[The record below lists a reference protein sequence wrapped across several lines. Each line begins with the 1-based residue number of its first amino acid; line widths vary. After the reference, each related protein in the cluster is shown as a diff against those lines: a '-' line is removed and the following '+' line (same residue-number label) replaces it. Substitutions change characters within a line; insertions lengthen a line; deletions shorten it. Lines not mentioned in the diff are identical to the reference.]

1 MKKIRIL
8 LAALIIIL
16 LASCN
21 LSAPK
26 NPKDYLNKS
35 GVSTWEE
42 LFKGYWSGLSD
53 SYIFWNL
60 DDKNGEW
67 DDIYYEYLPKFKAL
81 GKINPNDME
90 EGILLLSDMSKNLS
104 DNHFYFEIVDSSK
117 ANGKYIFS
125 PSKYKI
131 IKENNP
137 NKSSDEIIK
146 LMYEGRDFS
155 SYYPKDLLNE
165 KAQTILSYTFGLP
178 LIIPASTIS
187 SSYDDIKLIGNNVV
201 NPKIQERI
209 EYNGQAVLY
218 SSKYPNGSYIENN
231 QVKPFSNSASF
242 EDAFSSENGNYG
254 PYYPLEDLKN
264 EDDSINTNFI
274 NRIFESWTLCLG
286 TSYQEYIELSDTT
299 PTPDPPTYVKK
310 HSASISLYSL
320 AGITKDNVSRENSNF
335 TDNTVYFLL
344 SGFKVVDYISED
356 AISQFLGDFHDLKM
370 IESAKGL
377 IIDLRG
383 NGGGA
388 NIDRQLLFG
397 DLFSSPFKFG
407 YQINKIGIGRQEY
420 SLPSPV
426 YIYPEPALYRNQYS
440 SLASKPVAVIT
451 NIMTVSNG
459 EVTTNMVKALEKG
472 KQIGGKTLGGQGTLA
487 YDSLVANAGQ
497 FSVGK
502 YITTVY
508 TPFAQILDANGVS
521 HEGVGCIPDI
531 PVDFDLGSFNAGNDL
546 RLYKAFEYI
555 RESN

>member
-1 MKKIRIL
+1 MKKVRIL

-81 GKINPNDME
+81 GNIKPSDME
-90 EGILLLSDMSKNLS
+90 DGILLLCDISKNLS
-104 DNHFYFEIVDSSK
+104 DNHFYFEIVDQSK
-117 ANGKYIFS
+117 TGGKYIFS
-125 PSKYKI
+125 PAKYKI
-131 IKENNP
+131 IKEKKP
-137 NKSSDEIIK
+137 NLSSDEIIE
-146 LMYEGRDFS
+146 LLYNGGDLAN
-155 SYYPKDLLNE
+155 YYPDDLLNE
-165 KAQTILSYTFGLP
+165 KAQTILNNTFKLP
-178 LIIPASTIS
+178 LVVTTPDP
-187 SSYDDIKLIGNNVV
+187 SSYPNIKFIEANGKIV

-218 SSKYPNGSYIENN
+218 SNKYPYGSYIDDD
-231 QVKPFSNSASF
+231 QVKRFNDYDSF
-242 EDAFSSENGNYG
+242 EDEFESENGNYG
-254 PYYPLEDLKN
+254 PYYPLDDLNFDSKN
-264 EDDSINTNFI
+264 TGFI
-274 NRIFESWTLCLG
+274 NSIFKTWTLCLG
-286 TSYQEYIELSDTT
+286 TSYQEYLEDSST
-299 PTPDPPTYVKK
+299 PGTYEKK
-310 HSASISLYSL
+310 HSASINLYSL
-320 AGITKDNVSRENSNF
+320 AGITKNDVSSSYSNF
-335 TDNTVYFLL
+335 EDNTVYFLL

-426 YIYPEPALYRNQYS
+426 YIYPEPALYNNEYS

-531 PVDFDLGSFNAGNDL
+531 SVDFDLGSFNAGNDL

>member
-1 MKKIRIL
+1 MKKIRVIL
-8 LAALIIIL
+8 VVAVIFIL
-16 LASCN
+16 TACN
-21 LSAPK
+21 ISFPK
-26 NPKDYLNKS
+26 NPQDYLAS
-35 GVSTWEE
+35 SESSTWEE

-53 SYIFWNL
+53 SYVFWNL

-67 DDIYYEYLPKFKAL
+67 DDIYYEYLPKFQAL
-81 GKINPNDME
+81 GKINTNQMKD
-90 EGILLLSDMSKNLS
+90 GILLLSDITKDLS
-104 DNHFYFEIVDSSK
+104 DNHYYFEIVDSSK

-137 NKSSDEIIK
+137 NLSSDEIIK
-146 LMYEGRDFS
+146 LMYEGGDFS
-155 SYYPKDLLNE
+155 SYYPEDLLNE
-165 KAQTILSYTFGLP
+165 KAQTILNNTFKLP
-178 LIIPASTIS
+178 LVVSAPDPSN
-187 SSYDDIKLIGNNVV
+187 YPNIKFIEANGKIV
-201 NPKIQERI
+201 NPKIQSRI

-218 SSKYPNGSYIENN
+218 SNKYPNGSYIENN
-231 QVKPFSNSASF
+231 QVKSVNPRENF
-242 EDAFSSENGNYG
+242 ETYFANGTAG
-254 PYYPLEDLKN
+254 PYYPLSDLNLDSKN
-264 EDDSINTNFI
+264 TDFI
-274 NRIFESWTLCLG
+274 NSIFETWTLCLG
-286 TSYQEYIELSDTT
+286 TSYQEYLEAENTNPI
-299 PTPDPPTYVKK
+299 TYKKK
-310 HSASISLYSL
+310 HSASINLYSL
-320 AGITKDNVSRENSNF
+320 AGITKNNVSSVNNNYEG
-335 TDNTVYFLL
+335 NTVYFLL
-344 SGFKVVDYISED
+344 SGFKLVEFISSSED
-356 AISQFLGDFHDLKM
+356 EISLYLGDFHDLKM
-370 IESAKGL
+370 DESAKGL

-426 YIYPEPALYRNQYS
+426 YIYPEPSLYHNQYS

-531 PVDFDLGSFNAGNDL
+531 PVEFDKAQFDLGHDL
-546 RLYKAFEYI
+546 RLAAAFDYI
-555 RESN
+555 NQ

>member
-1 MKKIRIL
+1 MKKLKLFLLTIL
-8 LAALIIIL
+8 ILL
-16 LASCN
+16 LASCDMP
-21 LSAPK
+21 SPK
-26 NPKDYLNKS
+26 NPNDYLNTS

-53 SYIFWNL
+53 SYVFWNL

-67 DDIYYEYLPKFKAL
+67 NDIYYEYLPKFQAL
-81 GKINPNDME
+81 GKINTNQMKD
-90 EGILLLSDMSKNLS
+90 GILLLSDITKDLS
-104 DNHFYFEIVDSSK
+104 DNHYYFEIVDSSK

-125 PSKYKI
+125 PSKYRI

-137 NKSSDEIIK
+137 NLSSDEIIK
-146 LMYEGRDFS
+146 LMYEGGDFS
-155 SYYPKDLLNE
+155 SYYPEDLLNE
-165 KAQTILSYTFGLP
+165 KAQTILNNTFKLP
-178 LIIPASTIS
+178 LVVSTPNPS
-187 SSYDDIKLIGNNVV
+187 TYPNIKFIEANGKIV
-201 NPKIQERI
+201 NPKIQSRI

-218 SSKYPNGSYIENN
+218 SNKYPNGTYID
-231 QVKPFSNSASF
+231 QTGQIVSIP
-242 EDAFSSENGNYG
+242 DGGTPPSEAIMG
-254 PYYPLEDLKN
+254 PYYSLSDLNINSKN
-264 EDDSINTNFI
+264 TDYINS
-274 NRIFESWTLCLG
+274 IFETWTLCLG
-286 TSYQEYIELSDTT
+286 TSYQEYLEAENTNPI
-299 PTPDPPTYVKK
+299 TYKKK
-310 HSASISLYSL
+310 HSASINLYSL
-320 AGITKDNVSRENSNF
+320 AGITKNNVSSVNNNYEG
-335 TDNTVYFLL
+335 NTVYFLL
-344 SGFKVVDYISED
+344 SGFKLVEFISSSED
-356 AISQFLGDFHDLKM
+356 EISLYLGDFHDLKM
-370 IESAKGL
+370 DESAKGL

-426 YIYPEPALYRNQYS
+426 YIYPEPSLYHNQYS

-531 PVDFDLGSFNAGNDL
+531 PVEFDKAQFDLGHDL
-546 RLYKAFEYI
+546 RLAAAFDYI
-555 RESN
+555 NQ

>member
-1 MKKIRIL
+1 MKKFKLFLIAIL
-8 LAALIIIL
+8 ILL
-16 LASCN
+16 LASCDMP
-21 LSAPK
+21 SPK
-26 NPKDYLNKS
+26 NPNDYLNTS

-53 SYIFWNL
+53 SYVFWNL

-67 DDIYYEYLPKFKAL
+67 NDIYYEYLPKFKAL

-90 EGILLLSDMSKNLS
+90 EGILLLSDITKDLS
-104 DNHFYFEIVDSSK
+104 DNHYYFEIVDSSK

-137 NKSSDEIIK
+137 NLSSDEIIK
-146 LMYEGRDFS
+146 LMYEGGDFS
-155 SYYPKDLLNE
+155 SYYPEDLLNE
-165 KAQTILSYTFGLP
+165 KAQTILNNTFKLP
-178 LIIPASTIS
+178 LVVSTPNPS
-187 SSYDDIKLIGNNVV
+187 TYPNIKFIEANGKIV
-201 NPKIQERI
+201 NPKIQSRI

-218 SSKYPNGSYIENN
+218 SNKYPNGTYID
-231 QVKPFSNSASF
+231 QTGQIVSIP
-242 EDAFSSENGNYG
+242 DGGTPPSEAIMG
-254 PYYPLEDLKN
+254 PYYSLSDLNINSKN
-264 EDDSINTNFI
+264 TDYINS
-274 NRIFESWTLCLG
+274 IFETWTLCLG
-286 TSYQEYIELSDTT
+286 TSYQEYLEAENTNPI
-299 PTPDPPTYVKK
+299 TYKKK
-310 HSASISLYSL
+310 HSASINLYSL
-320 AGITKDNVSRENSNF
+320 AGITKNNVSSVNNNYEG
-335 TDNTVYFLL
+335 NTVYFLL
-344 SGFKVVDYISED
+344 SGFKLVEFISSSED
-356 AISQFLGDFHDLKM
+356 EISLYLGDFHDLKM
-370 IESAKGL
+370 DESAKGL

-426 YIYPEPALYRNQYS
+426 YIYPEPSLYHNQYS

-531 PVDFDLGSFNAGNDL
+531 PVEFDKAQFDLGHDL
-546 RLYKAFEYI
+546 RLAAAFDYI
-555 RESN
+555 NQ

>member
-1 MKKIRIL
+1 MKKLKLFLLTIL
-8 LAALIIIL
+8 ILL
-16 LASCN
+16 LASCDMP
-21 LSAPK
+21 SPK
-26 NPKDYLNKS
+26 NPNDYLNTS

-53 SYIFWNL
+53 SYVFWNL

-67 DDIYYEYLPKFKAL
+67 NDIYYEYLPKFQAL
-81 GKINPNDME
+81 GKINTNQMKD
-90 EGILLLSDMSKNLS
+90 GILLLSDITKDLS
-104 DNHFYFEIVDSSK
+104 DNHYYFEIVDSSK

-125 PSKYKI
+125 PSKYRI

-137 NKSSDEIIK
+137 NLSSDEIIK
-146 LMYEGRDFS
+146 LMYEGGDFS
-155 SYYPKDLLNE
+155 SYYPEDLLNE
-165 KAQTILSYTFGLP
+165 KAQTILNNTFKLP
-178 LIIPASTIS
+178 LVVSTPNTS
-187 SSYDDIKLIGNNVV
+187 NYPNIKFIESNGKIV
-201 NPKIQERI
+201 NPKIQSRI

-218 SSKYPNGSYIENN
+218 SNKYPNGTYID
-231 QVKPFSNSASF
+231 QTGQIVSIP
-242 EDAFSSENGNYG
+242 DGGTPPSEAIMG
-254 PYYPLEDLKN
+254 PYYSLSDLNINSKN
-264 EDDSINTNFI
+264 TDYINS
-274 NRIFESWTLCLG
+274 IFETWTLCLG
-286 TSYQEYIELSDTT
+286 TSYQEYLEAENTNPI
-299 PTPDPPTYVKK
+299 TYKKK
-310 HSASISLYSL
+310 HSASINLYSL
-320 AGITKDNVSRENSNF
+320 AGITKNNVSSVNNNYEG
-335 TDNTVYFLL
+335 NTVYFLL
-344 SGFKVVDYISED
+344 SGFKLVEFISSSED
-356 AISQFLGDFHDLKM
+356 EISLYLGDFHDLKM
-370 IESAKGL
+370 DESAKGL

-426 YIYPEPALYRNQYS
+426 YIYPEPSLYHNQYS

-531 PVDFDLGSFNAGNDL
+531 PVEFDKAQFDLGHDL
-546 RLYKAFEYI
+546 RLAAAFDYI
-555 RESN
+555 NQ

>member
-104 DNHFYFEIVDSSK
+104 DNHFYFEIVDQSK
-117 ANGKYIFS
+117 TSGKYIFS

-137 NKSSDEIIK
+137 NLSSDKIIK
-146 LMYEGRDFS
+146 LMYEGGDFS
-155 SYYPKDLLNE
+155 SYYPEDLLNE
-165 KAQTILSYTFGLP
+165 KAQTILNNTFKLP
-178 LIIPASTIS
+178 LVVPSTVGDLG
-187 SSYDDIKLIGNNVV
+187 YPIKLVEANGKIV

-209 EYNGQAVLY
+209 EYNGQSILY

-231 QVKPFSNSASF
+231 QVKSVDPLGDFETYF
-242 EDAFSSENGNYG
+242 EDGTAG
-254 PYYPLEDLKN
+254 PYYPLTDLVLDGKTT
-264 EDDSINTNFI
+264 DYITSIFKT
-274 NRIFESWTLCLG
+274 WTLCLG
-286 TSYQEYIELSDTT
+286 TSYQEYLEAQNTT
-299 PTPDPPTYVKK
+299 PITYKKK
-310 HSASISLYSL
+310 HSASINLYSL
-320 AGITKDNVSRENSNF
+320 AGITKDDVNSNYEG
-335 TDNTVYFLL
+335 NTVYFLL

-407 YQINKIGIGRQEY
+407 YQVNKIGLGRQEY

-497 FSVGK
+497 FSVGG
-502 YITTVY
+502 YIKTVY

-531 PVDFDLGSFNAGNDL
+531 PVDFNLGSFNAGNDL

>member
-1 MKKIRIL
+1 MKKIRVIL
-8 LAALIIIL
+8 VVAVIFIL
-16 LASCN
+16 TACN
-21 LSAPK
+21 ISFPK
-26 NPKDYLNKS
+26 NPQDYLASS
-35 GVSTWEE
+35 GSSTWEE

-53 SYIFWNL
+53 SYVFWNL

-81 GKINPNDME
+81 GKINPNDMKN
-90 EGILLLSDMSKNLS
+90 GILLLSDITKDLS
-104 DNHFYFEIVDSSK
+104 DNHYYFEIVDSSK

-137 NKSSDEIIK
+137 NLSSDEIIK
-146 LMYEGRDFS
+146 LMYEGGDFS
-155 SYYPKDLLNE
+155 SYYPEDLLNE
-165 KAQTILSYTFGLP
+165 KAQTILNNTFKLP
-178 LIIPASTIS
+178 LVVSTPNP
-187 SSYDDIKLIGNNVV
+187 SYYPNIKFIEANGKIV
-201 NPKIQERI
+201 NPKIQSRI

-218 SSKYPNGSYIENN
+218 SNKYPNGTYID
-231 QVKPFSNSASF
+231 QTGQIVSIP
-242 EDAFSSENGNYG
+242 DGGTPPSEAIMG
-254 PYYPLEDLKN
+254 PYYSLSDLNINSKN
-264 EDDSINTNFI
+264 TDYINS
-274 NRIFESWTLCLG
+274 IFETWTLCLG
-286 TSYQEYIELSDTT
+286 TSYQEYLEAENTNPI
-299 PTPDPPTYVKK
+299 TYKKK
-310 HSASISLYSL
+310 HSASINLYSL
-320 AGITKDNVSRENSNF
+320 AGITKNNVSSVNNNYEG
-335 TDNTVYFLL
+335 NTVYFLL
-344 SGFKVVDYISED
+344 SGFKLVEFISSSED
-356 AISQFLGDFHDLKM
+356 EISLYLGDFHDLKM
-370 IESAKGL
+370 DESAKGL

-426 YIYPEPALYRNQYS
+426 YIYPEPSLYHNQYS

-472 KQIGGKTLGGQGTLA
+472 KQIGGKTLGGQGTLT

-531 PVDFDLGSFNAGNDL
+531 PVEFDKAQFDLGHDL
-546 RLYKAFEYI
+546 RLAAAFDYI
-555 RESN
+555 NQ

>member
-1 MKKIRIL
+1 MKKFKLFLIAIL
-8 LAALIIIL
+8 ILL
-16 LASCN
+16 LASCDMP
-21 LSAPK
+21 SPK
-26 NPKDYLNKS
+26 NPNDYLNTS

-53 SYIFWNL
+53 SYVFWNL

-67 DDIYYEYLPKFKAL
+67 NDIYYEYLPKFKAL

-90 EGILLLSDMSKNLS
+90 EGILLLSDITKDLS
-104 DNHFYFEIVDSSK
+104 DNHYYFEIVDSSK

-137 NKSSDEIIK
+137 NLSSDEIIK
-146 LMYEGRDFS
+146 LMYEGGDFS
-155 SYYPKDLLNE
+155 SYYPEDLFNE
-165 KAQTILSYTFGLP
+165 KAQTILNNTFKLP
-178 LIIPASTIS
+178 LVVSTPTPS
-187 SSYDDIKLIGNNVV
+187 NYPNIKFIEANGKIV
-201 NPKIQERI
+201 NPKIQSRI

-218 SSKYPNGSYIENN
+218 SNKYPNGTYID
-231 QVKPFSNSASF
+231 QTGQIVSIP
-242 EDAFSSENGNYG
+242 DGGTPPSEAIMG
-254 PYYPLEDLKN
+254 PYYSLSDLNINSKN
-264 EDDSINTNFI
+264 TDYINS
-274 NRIFESWTLCLG
+274 IFETWTLCLG
-286 TSYQEYIELSDTT
+286 TSYQEYLEAENTNPI
-299 PTPDPPTYVKK
+299 TYKKK
-310 HSASISLYSL
+310 HSASINLYSL
-320 AGITKDNVSRENSNF
+320 AGITKNNVSSVNNNYEG
-335 TDNTVYFLL
+335 NTVYFLL
-344 SGFKVVDYISED
+344 SGFKLVEFISSSED
-356 AISQFLGDFHDLKM
+356 EISLYLGDFHDLKM
-370 IESAKGL
+370 DESAKGL

-426 YIYPEPALYRNQYS
+426 YIYPEPSLYHNQYS
-440 SLASKPVAVIT
+440 SLASKPVAIIT

-531 PVDFDLGSFNAGNDL
+531 PVEFDKAQFDLGHDL
-546 RLYKAFEYI
+546 RLAAAFDYI
-555 RESN
+555 NQ

>member
-1 MKKIRIL
+1 MKKFKLFLIAIL
-8 LAALIIIL
+8 ILL
-16 LASCN
+16 LASCDMP
-21 LSAPK
+21 SPK
-26 NPKDYLNKS
+26 NPNDYLNTS

-53 SYIFWNL
+53 SYVFWNL

-67 DDIYYEYLPKFKAL
+67 DDIYYEYLPKFQAL
-81 GKINPNDME
+81 GKINTNQMKD
-90 EGILLLSDMSKNLS
+90 GILLLSDITKDLS
-104 DNHFYFEIVDSSK
+104 DNHYYFEIVDSSK

-137 NKSSDEIIK
+137 NLSSDEIIK
-146 LMYEGRDFS
+146 LMYEGGDFS
-155 SYYPKDLLNE
+155 SYYPEDLLNE
-165 KAQTILSYTFGLP
+165 KAQTILNNTFKLP
-178 LIIPASTIS
+178 LVVSTPNPS
-187 SSYDDIKLIGNNVV
+187 TYPNIKFIEANGKIV
-201 NPKIQERI
+201 NPKIQSRI

-218 SSKYPNGSYIENN
+218 SNKYPNGTYID
-231 QVKPFSNSASF
+231 QTGQIVSIP
-242 EDAFSSENGNYG
+242 DGGTPPSEAIMG
-254 PYYPLEDLKN
+254 PYYSLSDLNINSKN
-264 EDDSINTNFI
+264 TDYINS
-274 NRIFESWTLCLG
+274 IFETWTLCLG
-286 TSYQEYIELSDTT
+286 TSYQEYLEAENTNPI
-299 PTPDPPTYVKK
+299 TYKKK
-310 HSASISLYSL
+310 HSASINLYSL
-320 AGITKDNVSRENSNF
+320 AGITKNNVSSVNNNYEG
-335 TDNTVYFLL
+335 NTVYFLL
-344 SGFKVVDYISED
+344 SGFKLVEFISSSED
-356 AISQFLGDFHDLKM
+356 EISLYLGDFHDLKM
-370 IESAKGL
+370 DESAKGL

-426 YIYPEPALYRNQYS
+426 YIYPEPSLYHNQYS

-508 TPFAQILDANGVS
+508 TPFAQILDANGIS
-521 HEGVGCIPDI
+521 HEGIGLIPDI
-531 PVDFDLGSFNAGNDL
+531 PVEFDKSSFENGNDL
-546 RLYKAFEYI
+546 RLAAAFDYI
-555 RESN
+555 N

>member
-1 MKKIRIL
+1 MKKFKLFLIAIL
-8 LAALIIIL
+8 ILL
-16 LASCN
+16 LASCDMP
-21 LSAPK
+21 SPK
-26 NPKDYLNKS
+26 NPNDYLNTS

-53 SYIFWNL
+53 SYVFWNL

-67 DDIYYEYLPKFKAL
+67 DDIYYEYLPKFQAL
-81 GKINPNDME
+81 GKINTNQMKD
-90 EGILLLSDMSKNLS
+90 GILLLSDITKDLS
-104 DNHFYFEIVDSSK
+104 DNHYYFEIVDSSK

-137 NKSSDEIIK
+137 NLSSDEIIK
-146 LMYEGRDFS
+146 LMYEGGDFS
-155 SYYPKDLLNE
+155 SYYPEDLLNE
-165 KAQTILSYTFGLP
+165 KAQTILNNTFKLP
-178 LIIPASTIS
+178 LVVSTPTPS
-187 SSYDDIKLIGNNVV
+187 NYPNIKFIEANGKIV
-201 NPKIQERI
+201 NPKIQSRI

-218 SSKYPNGSYIENN
+218 SNKYPNGTYID
-231 QVKPFSNSASF
+231 QTGQIVSIP
-242 EDAFSSENGNYG
+242 DGGTPPSEAIMG
-254 PYYPLEDLKN
+254 PYYSLSDLNINSKN
-264 EDDSINTNFI
+264 TDYINS
-274 NRIFESWTLCLG
+274 IFETWTLCLG
-286 TSYQEYIELSDTT
+286 TSYQEYLEAVNTNPI
-299 PTPDPPTYVKK
+299 TYKKK
-310 HSASISLYSL
+310 HSASINLYSL
-320 AGITKDNVSRENSNF
+320 AGITKNNVSSVNNNYEG
-335 TDNTVYFLL
+335 NTVYFLL
-344 SGFKVVDYISED
+344 SGFKLVEFISSSED
-356 AISQFLGDFHDLKM
+356 EISLYLGDFHDLKM
-370 IESAKGL
+370 DESAKGL

-426 YIYPEPALYRNQYS
+426 YIYPEPSLYHNQYS

-531 PVDFDLGSFNAGNDL
+531 PVEFDKAQFDLGHDL
-546 RLYKAFEYI
+546 RLAAAFDYI
-555 RESN
+555 NQ